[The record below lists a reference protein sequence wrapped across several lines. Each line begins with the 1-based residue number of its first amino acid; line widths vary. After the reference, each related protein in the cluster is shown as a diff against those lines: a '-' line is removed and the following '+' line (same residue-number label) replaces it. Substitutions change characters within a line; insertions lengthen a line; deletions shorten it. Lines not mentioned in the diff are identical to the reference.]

1 MRMKSFRK
9 LLFVWMIV
17 WLPVAGALAT
27 AMPLTGPIGAMSA
40 PSDATVGDP
49 GLFAEPCHGVAK
61 AGNVDFGQGCEHC
74 ALCHLAGALVMPEI
88 PLLATFVPS
97 NIYIAVPRALHPSFV
112 PEPISP
118 PPRALAPA
126 I

>member
-1 MRMKSFRK
+1 M
-9 LLFVWMIV
+9 VV
-17 WLPVAGALAT
+17 WLPVAGALAA
-27 AMPLTGPIGAMSA
+27 AMPLSGPIGVMSA
-40 PSDATVGDP
+40 PSVTSVDDP
-49 GLFAEPCHGVAK
+49 SLSLLPCHGIAK
-61 AGNVDFGQGCEHC
+61 VGDIDFGQGCEHC

-88 PLLATFVPS
+88 PQLAKFVPS
-97 NIYIAVPRALHPSFV
+97 NIYIAIPRALHPSFV

>member
-1 MRMKSFRK
+1 M
-9 LLFVWMIV
+9 VV
-17 WLPVAGALAT
+17 WLPVAGALAA

-40 PSDATVGDP
+40 PSEATVGDLS
-49 GLFAEPCHGVAK
+49 LFAEPCHGVAK
-61 AGNVDFGQGCEHC
+61 AGNIDFGQGCEQC
-74 ALCHLAGALVMPEI
+74 ALCHLAGALLMPEI
-88 PLLATFVPS
+88 PLLAIFVPN

-118 PPRALAPA
+118 PPRALALP